1 MKGGKNLTTGSV
13 FGNIVYFSIPYLF
26 SYFLQILYGLADL
39 FVVGQYCGVSTITA
53 VSIGS
58 QIMHMLTVIIVGLAM
73 GATVTIAQAV
83 GANDTNRARQAV
95 GNTMSLFLVFS
106 VVMAGVL
113 LLTVGNIVSVMS
125 TPVEAVAETRSYLT
139 ICFIGVPFI
148 VAYNIIA
155 SIFRGMGDS
164 KSPMYFIMVACVVN
178 VVLDFVLIG
187 GCDMGAAGAA
197 VATVLSQTISVIV
210 ALVYMRKSKSAVA
223 VGRKEMKMSAPVMKK
238 ILGIGV
244 PVALQDGFIQIA
256 FLVITVIANLR
267 GLNDA
272 AAVGIVEKII
282 GVLFLIPSA
291 MLSTVSAVAA
301 QNLGAKKL
309 ERAKQTL
316 WQALAITAG
325 FGLLFSV
332 VIQYVAGDMVA
343 LFTSEGEVIRLG
355 DQYLRGYVW
364 DCLLAGMHFCF
375 SGFFC
380 ACGWSILS
388 FIHNIIA
395 IIVARIPLAYL
406 ASVMFPETLYPMGM
420 ATNIGSLLSVLICI
434 GAYIWLNKRRKL
446 EVFRG

>member
-1 MKGGKNLTTGSV
+1 MKGGKNLTTGSI
-13 FGNIVYFSIPYLF
+13 FGNIIYFSIPYLF

-187 GCDMGAAGAA
+187 GCDLGAAGAA

-210 ALVYMRKSKSAVA
+210 ALVYMRKSKSVVA

-325 FGLLFSV
+325 FGLVFSV

>member
-13 FGNIVYFSIPYLF
+13 FGNIIYFSIPYLF

-325 FGLLFSV
+325 FGLVFSV

-343 LFTSEGEVIRLG
+343 FFTSEGEVIRLG